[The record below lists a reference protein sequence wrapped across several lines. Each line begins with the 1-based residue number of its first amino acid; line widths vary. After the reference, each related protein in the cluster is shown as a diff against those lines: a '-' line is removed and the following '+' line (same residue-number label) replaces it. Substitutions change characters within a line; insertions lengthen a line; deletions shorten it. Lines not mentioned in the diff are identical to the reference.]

1 MMLDMVYD
9 NTTLHNKSS
18 EHYKALALVLEDSLV
33 NEMKKHLSVMEI
45 LKVKMKIILHFFSYE
60 QFYEN
65 SSHF

>member
-9 NTTLHNKSS
+9 ATTLHNKSS

-45 LKVKMKIILHFFSYE
+45 LKV
-60 QFYEN
+60 Q
-65 SSHF
+65 